1 MRKRGCA
8 FLCSAVLLTG
18 VFLRMPGE
26 MWQVQAET
34 IDTAAFAEETA
45 RLTNQFR
52 QENGLAPLKMA
63 PVLLELSARRAEEL
77 KDAYGHTRPDGRDWF
92 TIVEESSLDAN
103 CYAAENVAAG
113 YDTPE
118 SVIAAWIDSDAHR
131 KAMLGENYQ
140 YIGIGVSQLEDDPNH
155 YYTYWEMLLISS
167 EQPLEGEYEPGETAN
182 PTVSEKG
189 VFLLGDVD
197 LDGTVELADAVLLQK
212 ILLGQVTGNA
222 AQLENGDCCADGVL
236 DCRDVTALMQMLD
249 KRAALSGGAVDR
261 ELQPVLQGEARVTF
275 HSPDLANLVHNPTPG
290 TRMFSV
296 SDGRQTQLSAV
307 MLSEDDS
314 AGQYQTRLTNAL
326 RRVGVQVH
334 QQADGISFST
344 TEKQW
349 PDIERTLSVRTD
361 GDKSAFMPLKTFA
374 EPSQAVR
381 LAQSLQ
387 QGGAGISQTLESI
400 NQQRAQMAVQQEK
413 ARQLIDGMSRFPQTE
428 NAVQASENLGGVL
441 DSANHNYQ
449 ILLQAVNGQ
458 ARISSQTVRNLL
470 G

>member
-1 MRKRGCA
+1 MQVGLTSSSLA
-8 FLCSAVLLTG
+8 TGGAHSAAVSSST
-18 VFLRMPGE
+18 VAST
-26 MWQVQAET
+26 QAVRQKLPA
-34 IDTAAFAEETA
+34 TASEYPAS
-45 RLTNQFR
+45 
-52 QENGLAPLKMA
+52 PLIT
-63 PVLLELSARRAEEL
+63 
-77 KDAYGHTRPDGRDWF
+77 TRPQR
-92 TIVEESSLDAN
+92 
-103 CYAAENVAAG
+103 Y
-113 YDTPE
+113 
-118 SVIAAWIDSDAHR
+118 SVQLNDQLTTLQQADHY
-131 KAMLGENYQ
+131 LG
-140 YIGIGVSQLEDDPNH
+140 QLEQQ
-155 YYTYWEMLLISS
+155 LLDYRHS
-167 EQPLEGEYEPGETAN
+167 QR
-182 PTVSEKG
+182 KG
-189 VFLLGDVD
+189 
-197 LDGTVELADAVLLQK
+197 
-212 ILLGQVTGNA
+212 GQ
-222 AQLENGDCCADGVL
+222 AQS
-236 DCRDVTALMQMLD
+236 TALMQMLD

-261 ELQPVLQGEARVTF
+261 QLQPVLQGEARVTF

-307 MLSEDDS
+307 MLFEDDS

>member
-1 MRKRGCA
+1 
-8 FLCSAVLLTG
+8 
-18 VFLRMPGE
+18 
-26 MWQVQAET
+26 
-34 IDTAAFAEETA
+34 
-45 RLTNQFR
+45 
-52 QENGLAPLKMA
+52 
-63 PVLLELSARRAEEL
+63 
-77 KDAYGHTRPDGRDWF
+77 
-92 TIVEESSLDAN
+92 
-103 CYAAENVAAG
+103 
-113 YDTPE
+113 
-118 SVIAAWIDSDAHR
+118 
-131 KAMLGENYQ
+131 
-140 YIGIGVSQLEDDPNH
+140 
-155 YYTYWEMLLISS
+155 
-167 EQPLEGEYEPGETAN
+167 
-182 PTVSEKG
+182 
-189 VFLLGDVD
+189 
-197 LDGTVELADAVLLQK
+197 
-212 ILLGQVTGNA
+212 
-222 AQLENGDCCADGVL
+222 
-236 DCRDVTALMQMLD
+236 
-249 KRAALSGGAVDR
+249 AVDR
-261 ELQPVLQGEARVTF
+261 QLQPVLQGEARVTF

-326 RRVGVQVH
+326 RRVGVQLH

-374 EPSQAVR
+374 EPSEADR

-449 ILLQAVNGQ
+449 VLLQAVNGQ
-458 ARISSQTVRNLL
+458 ARISSQTVRSLL